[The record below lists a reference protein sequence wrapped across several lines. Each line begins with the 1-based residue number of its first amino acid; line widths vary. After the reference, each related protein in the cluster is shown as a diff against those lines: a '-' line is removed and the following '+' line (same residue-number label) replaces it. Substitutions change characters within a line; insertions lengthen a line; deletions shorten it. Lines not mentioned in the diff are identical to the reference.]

1 MSLVNRLPNPY
12 CLIPLL
18 HPISEPRIEL
28 IRRLILVI
36 KLLRLFLTKL
46 SERGIN
52 SKRLP
57 MYTTM
62 NPQQLN
68 TVGKLGRELEW
79 VLHNLKEIFE
89 HEARSNEVTAQMLT
103 QNAEL
108 LKDHLKE
115 LFLLILL
122 HVLPIVPNTD
132 GFPTQNYYKAWFTAW
147 KTQFTIAK
155 NIFSAR
161 RDAPPYPGSPS
172 EALRPVQRLPIRP
185 TSRREEGDHGWAG
198 NDLQHS
204 RKHHKNTLW
213 SPPAIAMVAHPTP
226 SHKSRDHI
234 IRNIGNKQASKVI
247 EEFRHMSFKCRHAE
261 PCKPG
266 EEHLSIDPPG
276 YKKKLF
282 VELHLRTLPQLQEQ
296 IANLSQSKYP
306 SIGRNDQHMEEFKPY
321 RLHGL
326 YHQLSE
332 FLLDHIM
339 DLSHQACELIE
350 QLDLSMDTYFG
361 KVDVA
366 RARELVL
373 LEESRFMKSVDPVI
387 DWLKG
392 SELDIVQ
399 IGWSTEGPD
408 INVTLYR
415 TLNLIKQTVDPTQ
428 EDHQPETGPLSE
440 PIIQLAESLLPIVK
454 LSRVFLRKLS
464 VRGMNRKR
472 LPMFTKMCSTDL
484 NNVAELVPNVV
495 GDLDDV
501 VTILRDAH
509 SIDNLTTR
517 QLLIEAVRVIEHH
530 FKDPLLLILL
540 HFVPIIPDT
549 DGLPTQ
555 NYYRDWF
562 ADWKTMF
569 TIAVGNFLNHAE
581 VLQD

>member
-1 MSLVNRLPNPY
+1 
-12 CLIPLL
+12 
-18 HPISEPRIEL
+18 
-28 IRRLILVI
+28 
-36 KLLRLFLTKL
+36 
-46 SERGIN
+46 
-52 SKRLP
+52 
-57 MYTTM
+57 
-62 NPQQLN
+62 
-68 TVGKLGRELEW
+68 
-79 VLHNLKEIFE
+79 
-89 HEARSNEVTAQMLT
+89 
-103 QNAEL
+103 
-108 LKDHLKE
+108 
-115 LFLLILL
+115 
-122 HVLPIVPNTD
+122 
-132 GFPTQNYYKAWFTAW
+132 
-147 KTQFTIAK
+147 
-155 NIFSAR
+155 
-161 RDAPPYPGSPS
+161 
-172 EALRPVQRLPIRP
+172 
-185 TSRREEGDHGWAG
+185 
-198 NDLQHS
+198 
-204 RKHHKNTLW
+204 
-213 SPPAIAMVAHPTP
+213 MVARPTP

-266 EEHLSIDPPG
+266 EEHLSIDSPG

-282 VELHLRTLPQLQEQ
+282 VELHLRTLPQLREQ
-296 IANLSQSKYP
+296 ITNLSQSLDPHAMLEDPCSQLKLISVIQEKVHNLLDDVSCAVYWLCPHRSKYP

-373 LEESRFMKSVDPVI
+373 LQESRFMKSVDPVI

-399 IGWSTEGPD
+399 I
-408 INVTLYR
+408 V
-415 TLNLIKQTVDPTQ
+415 
-428 EDHQPETGPLSE
+428 DHQPETGPLSE

-484 NNVAELVPNVV
+484 NNVAELVVNVV

-517 QLLIEAVRVIEHH
+517 QLLIEAVRVIEDH

-562 ADWKTMF
+562 ADWKAMF
-569 TIAVGNFLNHAE
+569 TIAVGNFLNNAE